1 MYTEFLLQALSL
13 IGGLAFFL
21 YGMNVMGD
29 GLTRL
34 SGGRLERILE
44 KLTDNRIKAV
54 LLGAG
59 VTAVIQSS
67 SATTVT
73 VVGFVNSGIMKLN
86 QAIGVIMGANIGTT
100 VTSWILSLTG
110 IEGNNLLVTLL
121 KPTSFTPILAI
132 IGIFLIMASKQEKR
146 KDIGAIMI
154 GFAILMFGM
163 DTMSAAVKPLADV
176 PQFTHILTMFS
187 NPILGMLAG
196 AILTAI
202 IQSSSASVGILQALC
217 LTGSV
222 PYATAIPII
231 MGQNIGTCVTALI
244 SSVGAKKNAKRASMI
259 HLYFNM
265 IGTVIFM
272 VIFYSLNMF
281 VHFEFLSTPA
291 NAAGIAVI
299 HSLFNIGCVII
310 LFPFSNLLVKLATL
324 SIPDGKHEEVIQTG
338 VAANLAA
345 LDERFLETPA
355 VAMELCR
362 NTAVKMAHLS
372 QKALD
377 KALDIINN
385 YSDTAYDEVVAMEED
400 VDKYEDKLGSY
411 LVKVGN
417 CDLSRH
423 DNHTFSILLHC
434 MSDFERISDH
444 AINIAKSAKEMN
456 SKESSFS
463 QNARKELETFAKAV
477 HDIVS
482 NTVQVFENQDIE
494 AAKHIEPLEQVIDG
508 LNLEIKQRHIN
519 RLRKGRCTIETGL
532 ILEDIMTN
540 FERVS
545 DHCSNIAVCMIEVRD
560 NGFETHG
567 YLEHLTNEDNPQ
579 FAKECRQYY
588 KQYQL
593 PELKKAD

>member
-163 DTMSAAVKPLADV
+163 DTMSAAVQPLADV
-176 PQFTHILTMFS
+176 PQFTHVLTMFS

-231 MGQNIGTCVTALI
+231 MGQNIGTCVTALL
-244 SSVGAKKNAKRASMI
+244 SSIGAGKNAKRAALV
-259 HLYFNM
+259 HLYFNV
-265 IGTVIFM
+265 IGTTVFM
-272 VIFYSLNMF
+272 IVFYSLYAFIDFPFMHDAAG
-281 VHFEFLSTPA
+281 V
-291 NAAGIAVI
+291 AGIAVI
-299 HSLFNIGCVII
+299 HSLFNIGATIL
-310 LFPFSNLLVKLATL
+310 LFPFANMLEKLATL
-324 SIPDGKHEEVIQTG
+324 TIREDEEETTSEF
-338 VAANLAA
+338 AR
-345 LDERFLETPA
+345 LDSRFLDSPA
-355 VAMELCR
+355 LALEQCERSANEMAYLTLENVTLALEGIHDYSEEKR
-362 NTAVKMAHLS
+362 NQV
-372 QKALD
+372 
-377 KALDIINN
+377 I
-385 YSDTAYDEVVAMEED
+385 EMEEKID
-400 VDKYEDKLGSY
+400 RYEEEIGEY
-411 LVKVGN
+411 LRQIANRNVIVEEYAKWN
-417 CDLSRH
+417 LLMYCIRDL
-423 DNHTFSILLHC
+423 
-434 MSDFERISDH
+434 ERISDH
-444 AINIAKSAKEMN
+444 TINIMSEAAKISKSKAVWPKKLKEEMN
-456 SKESSFS
+456 FYAE
-463 QNARKELETFAKAV
+463 QV

-482 NTVQVFENQDIE
+482 TTVSAFIKGDGTLADVIEEKETQIDDIN
-494 AAKHIEPLEQVIDG
+494 KRIKKQ
-508 LNLEIKQRHIN
+508 NLKRVKKEKTSPEIGIYVNELAIN
-519 RLRKGRCTIETGL
+519 Y
-532 ILEDIMTN
+532 
-540 FERVS
+540 ERMA
-545 DHCSNIAVCMIEVRD
+545 DHCENIAMSLVSEQ
-560 NGFETHG
+560 E
-567 YLEHLTNEDNPQ
+567 NE
-579 FAKECRQYY
+579 AGGV
-588 KQYQL
+588 
-593 PELKKAD
+593 PE

>member
-154 GFAILMFGM
+154 GFAVLMFGM
-163 DTMSAAVKPLADV
+163 DTMSAAVQPLADV

-196 AILTAI
+196 AILTAV

-231 MGQNIGTCVTALI
+231 MGQNIGTCVTALL
-244 SSVGAKKNAKRASMI
+244 SSIGAGKNAKRAALV
-259 HLYFNM
+259 HLYFNV
-265 IGTVIFM
+265 IGTAVFM
-272 VIFYSLNMF
+272 IVFYSLYAFIDFPFMHDAAG
-281 VHFEFLSTPA
+281 V
-291 NAAGIAVI
+291 AGIAVI
-299 HSLFNIGCVII
+299 HSLFNIGATIL
-310 LFPFSNLLVKLATL
+310 LFPFANMLEKLATL
-324 SIPDGKHEEVIQTG
+324 TIREDEEETTSEF
-338 VAANLAA
+338 AR
-345 LDERFLETPA
+345 LDSRFLDSPA
-355 VAMELCR
+355 LALEQCERSANEMAYLTLENVTLALEGIHDYSEEKR
-362 NTAVKMAHLS
+362 NQV
-372 QKALD
+372 
-377 KALDIINN
+377 I
-385 YSDTAYDEVVAMEED
+385 EMEEKID
-400 VDKYEDKLGSY
+400 RYEEEIGEY
-411 LVKVGN
+411 LRQIANRNVIVEEYAKWNLLVY
-417 CDLSRH
+417 CIRDL
-423 DNHTFSILLHC
+423 
-434 MSDFERISDH
+434 ERISDH
-444 AINIAKSAKEMN
+444 TINIMSEAAKISKSKAVWPKKLREEMN
-456 SKESSFS
+456 FYAE
-463 QNARKELETFAKAV
+463 QV

-482 NTVQVFENQDIE
+482 TTVSAFIKGDGTLANVIEEKETQIDDIN
-494 AAKHIEPLEQVIDG
+494 KRIKKQ
-508 LNLEIKQRHIN
+508 NLKRVKKEKTSPEIGIYVNELAIN
-519 RLRKGRCTIETGL
+519 Y
-532 ILEDIMTN
+532 
-540 FERVS
+540 ERMA
-545 DHCSNIAVCMIEVRD
+545 DHCENIAMSLVSEQ
-560 NGFETHG
+560 E
-567 YLEHLTNEDNPQ
+567 NE
-579 FAKECRQYY
+579 AGGV
-588 KQYQL
+588 
-593 PELKKAD
+593 PE

>member
-54 LLGAG
+54 LLGAA

-154 GFAILMFGM
+154 GFAVLMFGM
-163 DTMSAAVKPLADV
+163 DTMSAAVQPLADV

-196 AILTAI
+196 AILTAV

-231 MGQNIGTCVTALI
+231 MGQNIGTCVTALL
-244 SSVGAKKNAKRASMI
+244 SSIGAGKNAKRAALV
-259 HLYFNM
+259 HLYFNV
-265 IGTVIFM
+265 IGTAVFM
-272 VIFYSLNMF
+272 IVFYSLYAFIDFPFMHDAAG
-281 VHFEFLSTPA
+281 V
-291 NAAGIAVI
+291 AGIAVI
-299 HSLFNIGCVII
+299 HSLFNIGATIL
-310 LFPFSNLLVKLATL
+310 LFPFANMLEKLATL
-324 SIPDGKHEEVIQTG
+324 TIREDEEETTSEF
-338 VAANLAA
+338 AR
-345 LDERFLETPA
+345 LDSRFLDSPA
-355 VAMELCR
+355 LALEQCERSANEMAYLTLENVTLALEGIHDYSEEKR
-362 NTAVKMAHLS
+362 NQV
-372 QKALD
+372 
-377 KALDIINN
+377 I
-385 YSDTAYDEVVAMEED
+385 EMEEKID
-400 VDKYEDKLGSY
+400 RYEEEIGEY
-411 LVKVGN
+411 LRQIANRNVIVEEYAKWNLLVY
-417 CDLSRH
+417 CIRDL
-423 DNHTFSILLHC
+423 
-434 MSDFERISDH
+434 ERISDH
-444 AINIAKSAKEMN
+444 TINIMSEAAKISKSKAVWPKKLREEMN
-456 SKESSFS
+456 FYAE
-463 QNARKELETFAKAV
+463 QV

-482 NTVQVFENQDIE
+482 TTVSAFIKGDGTLANVIE
-494 AAKHIEPLEQVIDG
+494 EKETQIDG
-508 LNLEIKQRHIN
+508 INKRIKKQNLKRVKKEKTSPEIGIYVNELAIN
-519 RLRKGRCTIETGL
+519 Y
-532 ILEDIMTN
+532 
-540 FERVS
+540 ERMA
-545 DHCSNIAVCMIEVRD
+545 DHCENIAMSLVSEQ
-560 NGFETHG
+560 E
-567 YLEHLTNEDNPQ
+567 NE
-579 FAKECRQYY
+579 AGGV
-588 KQYQL
+588 
-593 PELKKAD
+593 PE

>member
-163 DTMSAAVKPLADV
+163 ETMSAAVKPLADV

-196 AILTAI
+196 AILTAV

-231 MGQNIGTCVTALI
+231 MGQNIGTCVTALL
-244 SSVGAKKNAKRASMI
+244 SSIGAGKNAKRAALV
-259 HLYFNM
+259 HLYFNV
-265 IGTVIFM
+265 IGTTVFM
-272 VIFYSLNMF
+272 ILFYSLYAFIDFSFMHDAAG
-281 VHFEFLSTPA
+281 V
-291 NAAGIAVI
+291 AGIAVI
-299 HSLFNIGCVII
+299 HSLFNIGATIL
-310 LFPFSNLLVKLATL
+310 LFPFANMLEKLATL
-324 SIPDGKHEEVIQTG
+324 TIREDEEETTSEF
-338 VAANLAA
+338 AR
-345 LDERFLETPA
+345 LDSRFLDSPA
-355 VAMELCR
+355 LALEQCERSANEMAYLTLENVTLALEGIHDYSEEKR
-362 NTAVKMAHLS
+362 NQV
-372 QKALD
+372 
-377 KALDIINN
+377 I
-385 YSDTAYDEVVAMEED
+385 EMEEKID
-400 VDKYEDKLGSY
+400 RYEEEIGEY
-411 LVKVGN
+411 LRQIANRNVIVEEYAKWNLLVY
-417 CDLSRH
+417 CIRDL
-423 DNHTFSILLHC
+423 
-434 MSDFERISDH
+434 ERISDH
-444 AINIAKSAKEMN
+444 TINIMSEAAKISKSKAVWPKKLKEEMN
-456 SKESSFS
+456 FYAE
-463 QNARKELETFAKAV
+463 QV

-482 NTVQVFENQDIE
+482 TTVSAFIKDDGTLANVIEEKETQIDDIN
-494 AAKHIEPLEQVIDG
+494 KRIKKQ
-508 LNLEIKQRHIN
+508 NLKRVKKEKTSPEIGIYVNELAIN
-519 RLRKGRCTIETGL
+519 Y
-532 ILEDIMTN
+532 
-540 FERVS
+540 ERMA
-545 DHCSNIAVCMIEVRD
+545 DHCENIAMSLVSEQ
-560 NGFETHG
+560 E
-567 YLEHLTNEDNPQ
+567 NE
-579 FAKECRQYY
+579 AGGV
-588 KQYQL
+588 
-593 PELKKAD
+593 PE

>member
-100 VTSWILSLTG
+100 VTSWILSMTG
-110 IEGNNLLVTLL
+110 IEGNNLFVTLL

-154 GFAILMFGM
+154 GFAVLMFGM
-163 DTMSAAVKPLADV
+163 DTMSAAVQPLADV

-196 AILTAI
+196 AILTAV

-231 MGQNIGTCVTALI
+231 MGQNIGTCVTALL
-244 SSVGAKKNAKRASMI
+244 SSIGAGKNAKRAALV
-259 HLYFNM
+259 HLYFNV
-265 IGTVIFM
+265 IGTAVFM
-272 VIFYSLNMF
+272 IVFYSLYAFIDFPFMHDAAG
-281 VHFEFLSTPA
+281 V
-291 NAAGIAVI
+291 AGIAVI
-299 HSLFNIGCVII
+299 HSLFNIGATIL
-310 LFPFSNLLVKLATL
+310 LFPFANMLEKLATL
-324 SIPDGKHEEVIQTG
+324 TIREDEEETTSEF
-338 VAANLAA
+338 AR
-345 LDERFLETPA
+345 LDSRFLDSPA
-355 VAMELCR
+355 LALEQCERSANEMAYLTLENVTLALEGIHDYSEEKR
-362 NTAVKMAHLS
+362 NQV
-372 QKALD
+372 
-377 KALDIINN
+377 I
-385 YSDTAYDEVVAMEED
+385 EMEEKID
-400 VDKYEDKLGSY
+400 RYEEEIGEY
-411 LVKVGN
+411 LRQIANRNVIVEEYAKWNLLVY
-417 CDLSRH
+417 CIRDL
-423 DNHTFSILLHC
+423 
-434 MSDFERISDH
+434 ERISDH
-444 AINIAKSAKEMN
+444 TINIMSEAAKISKSKAVWPKKLREEMN
-456 SKESSFS
+456 FYAE
-463 QNARKELETFAKAV
+463 QV

-482 NTVQVFENQDIE
+482 TTVSAFIKGDGTLANVIEEKETQIDDIN
-494 AAKHIEPLEQVIDG
+494 KRIKKQ
-508 LNLEIKQRHIN
+508 NLKRVKKEKTSPEIGIYVNELAIN
-519 RLRKGRCTIETGL
+519 Y
-532 ILEDIMTN
+532 
-540 FERVS
+540 ERMA
-545 DHCSNIAVCMIEVRD
+545 DHCENIAMSLVGEQ
-560 NGFETHG
+560 E
-567 YLEHLTNEDNPQ
+567 NE
-579 FAKECRQYY
+579 AGGV
-588 KQYQL
+588 
-593 PELKKAD
+593 PE

>member
-196 AILTAI
+196 AILTAV
-202 IQSSSASVGILQALC
+202 IQSSSASVCILQALC

-231 MGQNIGTCVTALI
+231 MGQNIGTCVTALL
-244 SSVGAKKNAKRASMI
+244 SSIGAGKNAKRAALV
-259 HLYFNM
+259 HLYFNV
-265 IGTVIFM
+265 IGTAVFM
-272 VIFYSLNMF
+272 IVFYSLYAFIDFPFMHDAAG
-281 VHFEFLSTPA
+281 V
-291 NAAGIAVI
+291 AGIAVI
-299 HSLFNIGCVII
+299 HSLFNIGATIL
-310 LFPFSNLLVKLATL
+310 LFPFANMLEKLATL
-324 SIPDGKHEEVIQTG
+324 TIREDEEETTSEF
-338 VAANLAA
+338 AR
-345 LDERFLETPA
+345 LDSRFLDSPA
-355 VAMELCR
+355 LALEQCERSANEMAYLTLENVTLALEGIHDYSEEKR
-362 NTAVKMAHLS
+362 NQV
-372 QKALD
+372 
-377 KALDIINN
+377 I
-385 YSDTAYDEVVAMEED
+385 EMEEKID
-400 VDKYEDKLGSY
+400 RYEEEIGEY
-411 LVKVGN
+411 LRQIANRNVIVEEYAKWNLLVY
-417 CDLSRH
+417 CIRDL
-423 DNHTFSILLHC
+423 
-434 MSDFERISDH
+434 ERISDH
-444 AINIAKSAKEMN
+444 TINIMSEAAKISKSKAVWPKKLKEEMN
-456 SKESSFS
+456 FYAE
-463 QNARKELETFAKAV
+463 QV

-482 NTVQVFENQDIE
+482 TTVSAFIKGDGTLANVIEEKETQIDDIN
-494 AAKHIEPLEQVIDG
+494 KRIKKQ
-508 LNLEIKQRHIN
+508 NLKRVKKEKTSPEIGIYVNELAIN
-519 RLRKGRCTIETGL
+519 Y
-532 ILEDIMTN
+532 
-540 FERVS
+540 ERMA
-545 DHCSNIAVCMIEVRD
+545 DHCENIAMSLVSEQ
-560 NGFETHG
+560 E
-567 YLEHLTNEDNPQ
+567 NE
-579 FAKECRQYY
+579 AGGV
-588 KQYQL
+588 
-593 PELKKAD
+593 PE

>member
-86 QAIGVIMGANIGTT
+86 EAIGVIMGANIGTT

-110 IEGNNLLVTLL
+110 IEGNNLLVNLL

-163 DTMSAAVKPLADV
+163 ETMSAAVKPLADV

-196 AILTAI
+196 AILTAV

-231 MGQNIGTCVTALI
+231 MGQNIGTCVTALL
-244 SSVGAKKNAKRASMI
+244 SSIGAGKNAKRAALV
-259 HLYFNM
+259 HLYFNV
-265 IGTVIFM
+265 IGTAVFM
-272 VIFYSLNMF
+272 IVFYSLYAFIDFPFMHDAAG
-281 VHFEFLSTPA
+281 V
-291 NAAGIAVI
+291 AGIAVI
-299 HSLFNIGCVII
+299 HSLFNIGATIL
-310 LFPFSNLLVKLATL
+310 LFPFANMLEKLATL
-324 SIPDGKHEEVIQTG
+324 TIREDEEETTSEF
-338 VAANLAA
+338 AR
-345 LDERFLETPA
+345 LDSRFLDSPA
-355 VAMELCR
+355 LALEQCERSANEMAYLTLENVTLALEGIHDYSEEKR
-362 NTAVKMAHLS
+362 NQV
-372 QKALD
+372 
-377 KALDIINN
+377 I
-385 YSDTAYDEVVAMEED
+385 EMEEKID
-400 VDKYEDKLGSY
+400 RYEEEIGEY
-411 LVKVGN
+411 LRQIANRNVIVEEYAKWNLLVY
-417 CDLSRH
+417 CIRDL
-423 DNHTFSILLHC
+423 
-434 MSDFERISDH
+434 ERISDH
-444 AINIAKSAKEMN
+444 TINIMSEAAKISKSKAVWPKKLREEMN
-456 SKESSFS
+456 FYAE
-463 QNARKELETFAKAV
+463 QV

-482 NTVQVFENQDIE
+482 TTVSAFIKDDGTLANVIEEKETQIDDIN
-494 AAKHIEPLEQVIDG
+494 KRIKKQ
-508 LNLEIKQRHIN
+508 NLKRVKKEKTSPEIGIYVNELAIN
-519 RLRKGRCTIETGL
+519 Y
-532 ILEDIMTN
+532 
-540 FERVS
+540 ERMA
-545 DHCSNIAVCMIEVRD
+545 DHCENIAMSLVSEQ
-560 NGFETHG
+560 E
-567 YLEHLTNEDNPQ
+567 NE
-579 FAKECRQYY
+579 AGGV
-588 KQYQL
+588 
-593 PELKKAD
+593 PE

>member
-231 MGQNIGTCVTALI
+231 MGQNIGTCVTALL
-244 SSVGAKKNAKRASMI
+244 SSIGAGKNAKRAALV
-259 HLYFNM
+259 HLYFNV
-265 IGTVIFM
+265 IGTTVFM
-272 VIFYSLNMF
+272 IVFYSLYAFIDFSFMHDAAG
-281 VHFEFLSTPA
+281 V
-291 NAAGIAVI
+291 AGIAVI
-299 HSLFNIGCVII
+299 HSLFNIGATIL
-310 LFPFSNLLVKLATL
+310 LFPFANMLEKLATL
-324 SIPDGKHEEVIQTG
+324 TIREDEEETTSEF
-338 VAANLAA
+338 AR
-345 LDERFLETPA
+345 LDSRFLDSPA
-355 VAMELCR
+355 LALEQCERSANEMAYLTLENVTLALEGIHDYSEEKR
-362 NTAVKMAHLS
+362 NQV
-372 QKALD
+372 
-377 KALDIINN
+377 I
-385 YSDTAYDEVVAMEED
+385 EMEEKID
-400 VDKYEDKLGSY
+400 RYEEEIGEY
-411 LVKVGN
+411 LRQIANRNVIVEEYAKWNLLVY
-417 CDLSRH
+417 CIRDL
-423 DNHTFSILLHC
+423 
-434 MSDFERISDH
+434 ERISDH
-444 AINIAKSAKEMN
+444 TINIMSEAAKISKSKAVWPKKLKEEMN
-456 SKESSFS
+456 FYAE
-463 QNARKELETFAKAV
+463 QV

-482 NTVQVFENQDIE
+482 TTVSAFIKDDGMLANVIEEKETQIDDIN
-494 AAKHIEPLEQVIDG
+494 KRIKKQ
-508 LNLEIKQRHIN
+508 NLKRVKKEKTSPEIGIYVNELAIN
-519 RLRKGRCTIETGL
+519 Y
-532 ILEDIMTN
+532 
-540 FERVS
+540 ERMA
-545 DHCSNIAVCMIEVRD
+545 DHCENIAMSLVSEQ
-560 NGFETHG
+560 E
-567 YLEHLTNEDNPQ
+567 NE
-579 FAKECRQYY
+579 AGGV
-588 KQYQL
+588 
-593 PELKKAD
+593 PE

>member
-231 MGQNIGTCVTALI
+231 MGQNIGTCVTALL
-244 SSVGAKKNAKRASMI
+244 SSIGAGKNAKRAALV
-259 HLYFNM
+259 HLYFNV
-265 IGTVIFM
+265 IGTTVFM
-272 VIFYSLNMF
+272 ILFYSLYAFIDFSFMHDAAG
-281 VHFEFLSTPA
+281 V
-291 NAAGIAVI
+291 AGIAVI
-299 HSLFNIGCVII
+299 HSLFNIGATIL
-310 LFPFSNLLVKLATL
+310 LFPFANMLEKLATL
-324 SIPDGKHEEVIQTG
+324 TIREDEEETTSEF
-338 VAANLAA
+338 AR
-345 LDERFLETPA
+345 LDSRFLDSPA
-355 VAMELCR
+355 LALEQCERSANEMAYLTLENVTLALEGIHDYSEEKR
-362 NTAVKMAHLS
+362 NQV
-372 QKALD
+372 
-377 KALDIINN
+377 I
-385 YSDTAYDEVVAMEED
+385 EMEEKID
-400 VDKYEDKLGSY
+400 RYEEEIGEY
-411 LVKVGN
+411 LRQIANRNVIVEEYAKWNLLVY
-417 CDLSRH
+417 CIRDL
-423 DNHTFSILLHC
+423 
-434 MSDFERISDH
+434 ERISDH
-444 AINIAKSAKEMN
+444 TINIMSEAAKISKSKAVWPKKLREEMN
-456 SKESSFS
+456 FYAE
-463 QNARKELETFAKAV
+463 QV

-482 NTVQVFENQDIE
+482 TTVSAFIKGDGTLANVIE
-494 AAKHIEPLEQVIDG
+494 EKETQIDG
-508 LNLEIKQRHIN
+508 INKRIKKQNLKRVKKEKTSPEIGIYVNELAIN
-519 RLRKGRCTIETGL
+519 Y
-532 ILEDIMTN
+532 
-540 FERVS
+540 ERMA
-545 DHCSNIAVCMIEVRD
+545 DHCENIAMSLVSEQ
-560 NGFETHG
+560 E
-567 YLEHLTNEDNPQ
+567 NE
-579 FAKECRQYY
+579 AGGV
-588 KQYQL
+588 
-593 PELKKAD
+593 PE

>member
-163 DTMSAAVKPLADV
+163 ETMSAAVKPLADV

-196 AILTAI
+196 AILTAV

-231 MGQNIGTCVTALI
+231 MGQNIGTCVTALL
-244 SSVGAKKNAKRASMI
+244 SSIGAGKNAKRAALV
-259 HLYFNM
+259 HLYFNV
-265 IGTVIFM
+265 IGTAVFM
-272 VIFYSLNMF
+272 IVFYSLYAFIDFPFMHDAAG
-281 VHFEFLSTPA
+281 V
-291 NAAGIAVI
+291 AGIAVI
-299 HSLFNIGCVII
+299 HSLFNIGATIL
-310 LFPFSNLLVKLATL
+310 LFPFANMLEKLATL
-324 SIPDGKHEEVIQTG
+324 TIREDEEETTSEFVR
-338 VAANLAA
+338 
-345 LDERFLETPA
+345 LDSRFLDSPA
-355 VAMELCR
+355 LALEQCERSANEMAYLTLENVTLALEGIHDYSEEKR
-362 NTAVKMAHLS
+362 NQV
-372 QKALD
+372 
-377 KALDIINN
+377 I
-385 YSDTAYDEVVAMEED
+385 EMEEKID
-400 VDKYEDKLGSY
+400 RYEEEIGEY
-411 LVKVGN
+411 LRQIANRNVIVEEYAKWNLLVY
-417 CDLSRH
+417 CIRDL
-423 DNHTFSILLHC
+423 
-434 MSDFERISDH
+434 ERISDH
-444 AINIAKSAKEMN
+444 TINIMSEAAKISKSKAVWPKKLKEEMN
-456 SKESSFS
+456 FYAE
-463 QNARKELETFAKAV
+463 QV

-482 NTVQVFENQDIE
+482 TTVSAFIKGDGTLANVIEEKETQIDDINKRIKKQNLKRVKKE
-494 AAKHIEPLEQVIDG
+494 KAS
-508 LNLEIKQRHIN
+508 LEIGIYVNELAIN
-519 RLRKGRCTIETGL
+519 Y
-532 ILEDIMTN
+532 
-540 FERVS
+540 ERMA
-545 DHCSNIAVCMIEVRD
+545 DHCENIAMSLVGEQ
-560 NGFETHG
+560 E
-567 YLEHLTNEDNPQ
+567 NE
-579 FAKECRQYY
+579 AGGV
-588 KQYQL
+588 
-593 PELKKAD
+593 PE

>member
-1 MYTEFLLQALSL
+1 MYTKFLLQALSL

-196 AILTAI
+196 AILTAV

-231 MGQNIGTCVTALI
+231 MGQNIGTCVTALL
-244 SSVGAKKNAKRASMI
+244 SSIGAGKNAKRAALV
-259 HLYFNM
+259 HLYFNV
-265 IGTVIFM
+265 IGTAVFM
-272 VIFYSLNMF
+272 IVFYSLYAFIDFPFMHDAAG
-281 VHFEFLSTPA
+281 V
-291 NAAGIAVI
+291 AGIAVI
-299 HSLFNIGCVII
+299 HSLFNIGATIL
-310 LFPFSNLLVKLATL
+310 LFPFANMLEKLATL
-324 SIPDGKHEEVIQTG
+324 TIREDEEETTSEF
-338 VAANLAA
+338 AR
-345 LDERFLETPA
+345 LDSRFLDSPA
-355 VAMELCR
+355 LALEQCERSANEMAYLTLENVTLALEGIHDYSEEKR
-362 NTAVKMAHLS
+362 NQV
-372 QKALD
+372 
-377 KALDIINN
+377 I
-385 YSDTAYDEVVAMEED
+385 EMEEKID
-400 VDKYEDKLGSY
+400 RYEEEIGEY
-411 LVKVGN
+411 LRQIANRNVIVEEYAKWNLLVY
-417 CDLSRH
+417 CIRDL
-423 DNHTFSILLHC
+423 
-434 MSDFERISDH
+434 ERISDH
-444 AINIAKSAKEMN
+444 TINIMSEAAKISKSKAVWPKKLREEMN
-456 SKESSFS
+456 FYAE
-463 QNARKELETFAKAV
+463 QV

-482 NTVQVFENQDIE
+482 TTVSAFIKGDGTLANVIEEKETQIDDINKRIKKQNLKRVKKE
-494 AAKHIEPLEQVIDG
+494 KTSPEIGIYVNELAINYDTPLTS
-508 LNLEIKQRHIN
+508 KR
-519 RLRKGRCTIETGL
+519 
-532 ILEDIMTN
+532 
-540 FERVS
+540 
-545 DHCSNIAVCMIEVRD
+545 A
-560 NGFETHG
+560 TH
-567 YLEHLTNEDNPQ
+567 
-579 FAKECRQYY
+579 
-588 KQYQL
+588 
-593 PELKKAD
+593 

>member
-146 KDIGAIMI
+146 KHIGAIMI

-231 MGQNIGTCVTALI
+231 MGQNIGTCVTALL
-244 SSVGAKKNAKRASMI
+244 SSIGAGKNAKRAALV
-259 HLYFNM
+259 HLYFNV
-265 IGTVIFM
+265 IGTTVFM
-272 VIFYSLNMF
+272 ILFYSLYAFIDFSFMHDAAG
-281 VHFEFLSTPA
+281 V
-291 NAAGIAVI
+291 AGIAVI
-299 HSLFNIGCVII
+299 HSLFNIGATIL
-310 LFPFSNLLVKLATL
+310 LFPFANMLEKLATL
-324 SIPDGKHEEVIQTG
+324 TIREDEEETTSEF
-338 VAANLAA
+338 AR
-345 LDERFLETPA
+345 LDSRFLDSPA
-355 VAMELCR
+355 LALEQCERSANEMAYLTLENVTLALEGIHDYSEEKR
-362 NTAVKMAHLS
+362 NQV
-372 QKALD
+372 
-377 KALDIINN
+377 I
-385 YSDTAYDEVVAMEED
+385 EMEEKID
-400 VDKYEDKLGSY
+400 RYEEEIGEY
-411 LVKVGN
+411 LRQIANRNVIVEEYAKWNLLVY
-417 CDLSRH
+417 CIRDL
-423 DNHTFSILLHC
+423 
-434 MSDFERISDH
+434 ERISDH
-444 AINIAKSAKEMN
+444 TINIMSEAAKISKSKAVWPKKLREEMN
-456 SKESSFS
+456 FYAE
-463 QNARKELETFAKAV
+463 QV

-482 NTVQVFENQDIE
+482 TTVSAFIKGDGTLANVIE
-494 AAKHIEPLEQVIDG
+494 EKETQIDG
-508 LNLEIKQRHIN
+508 INKRIKKQNLKRVKKEKTSPEIGIYVNELAIN
-519 RLRKGRCTIETGL
+519 Y
-532 ILEDIMTN
+532 
-540 FERVS
+540 ERMA
-545 DHCSNIAVCMIEVRD
+545 DHCENIAMSLVSEQ
-560 NGFETHG
+560 E
-567 YLEHLTNEDNPQ
+567 NE
-579 FAKECRQYY
+579 AGGV
-588 KQYQL
+588 
-593 PELKKAD
+593 PE

>member
-154 GFAILMFGM
+154 GFAVLMFGM
-163 DTMSAAVKPLADV
+163 DTMSAAVQPLADV

-196 AILTAI
+196 AILTAV

-231 MGQNIGTCVTALI
+231 MGQNIGTCVTALL
-244 SSVGAKKNAKRASMI
+244 SSIGAGKNAKRAALV
-259 HLYFNM
+259 HLYFNV
-265 IGTVIFM
+265 IGTAVFM
-272 VIFYSLNMF
+272 IVFYSLYAFIDFPFMHDAAG
-281 VHFEFLSTPA
+281 V
-291 NAAGIAVI
+291 AGIAVI
-299 HSLFNIGCVII
+299 HSLFNIGATIL
-310 LFPFSNLLVKLATL
+310 LFPFANMLEKLATL
-324 SIPDGKHEEVIQTG
+324 TIREDEEETTSEF
-338 VAANLAA
+338 AR
-345 LDERFLETPA
+345 LDSRFLDSPA
-355 VAMELCR
+355 LALEQCERSANEMAYLTLENVTLALEGIHDYSEEKR
-362 NTAVKMAHLS
+362 NQV
-372 QKALD
+372 
-377 KALDIINN
+377 I
-385 YSDTAYDEVVAMEED
+385 EMEEKID
-400 VDKYEDKLGSY
+400 RYEEEIGEY
-411 LVKVGN
+411 LRQIANRNVIVEEYAKWNLLVY
-417 CDLSRH
+417 CIRDL
-423 DNHTFSILLHC
+423 
-434 MSDFERISDH
+434 ERISDH
-444 AINIAKSAKEMN
+444 TINIMSEAAKISKSKAVWPKKLKEEMN
-456 SKESSFS
+456 FYAE
-463 QNARKELETFAKAV
+463 QV

-482 NTVQVFENQDIE
+482 TTVSAFIKDDGTLANVIE
-494 AAKHIEPLEQVIDG
+494 EKETQIDG
-508 LNLEIKQRHIN
+508 INKRIKKQNLKRVKKEKTSPEIGIYVNELAIN
-519 RLRKGRCTIETGL
+519 Y
-532 ILEDIMTN
+532 
-540 FERVS
+540 ERMA
-545 DHCSNIAVCMIEVRD
+545 DHCENIAMSLVSEQ
-560 NGFETHG
+560 E
-567 YLEHLTNEDNPQ
+567 NE
-579 FAKECRQYY
+579 AGGV
-588 KQYQL
+588 
-593 PELKKAD
+593 PE

>member
-163 DTMSAAVKPLADV
+163 DTMSAAVQPLADV
-176 PQFTHILTMFS
+176 PQFTHVLTMFS

-231 MGQNIGTCVTALI
+231 MGQNIGTCVTALL
-244 SSVGAKKNAKRASMI
+244 SSIGAGKNAKRAALV
-259 HLYFNM
+259 HLYFNL
-265 IGTVIFM
+265 IGTTVFM
-272 VIFYSLNMF
+272 IVFYSLYAFIDFSFMHDAAG
-281 VHFEFLSTPA
+281 V
-291 NAAGIAVI
+291 AGIAVI
-299 HSLFNIGCVII
+299 HSLFNIGATIL
-310 LFPFSNLLVKLATL
+310 LFPFANMLEKLATL
-324 SIPDGKHEEVIQTG
+324 TIREDEEETTSEF
-338 VAANLAA
+338 AR
-345 LDERFLETPA
+345 LDSRFLDSPA
-355 VAMELCR
+355 LALEQCERSANEMAYLTLENVTLALEGIHDYSEEKR
-362 NTAVKMAHLS
+362 NQV
-372 QKALD
+372 
-377 KALDIINN
+377 I
-385 YSDTAYDEVVAMEED
+385 EMEEKID
-400 VDKYEDKLGSY
+400 RYEEEIGEY
-411 LVKVGN
+411 LRQIANRNVIVEEYAKWNLLVY
-417 CDLSRH
+417 CIRDL
-423 DNHTFSILLHC
+423 
-434 MSDFERISDH
+434 ERISDH
-444 AINIAKSAKEMN
+444 TINIMSEAAKISKSKAVWPKKLREEMN
-456 SKESSFS
+456 FYAE
-463 QNARKELETFAKAV
+463 QV

-482 NTVQVFENQDIE
+482 TTVSAFIKGDGTLANVIE
-494 AAKHIEPLEQVIDG
+494 EKETQIDG
-508 LNLEIKQRHIN
+508 INKRIKKQNLKRVKKEKTSPEIGIYVNELAIN
-519 RLRKGRCTIETGL
+519 Y
-532 ILEDIMTN
+532 
-540 FERVS
+540 ERMA
-545 DHCSNIAVCMIEVRD
+545 DHCENIAMSLVSEQ
-560 NGFETHG
+560 E
-567 YLEHLTNEDNPQ
+567 NE
-579 FAKECRQYY
+579 AGGV
-588 KQYQL
+588 
-593 PELKKAD
+593 PE

>member
-231 MGQNIGTCVTALI
+231 MGQNIGTCVTALL
-244 SSVGAKKNAKRASMI
+244 SSIGAGKNAKRAALV
-259 HLYFNM
+259 HLYFNV
-265 IGTVIFM
+265 IGTTVFM
-272 VIFYSLNMF
+272 IAFYSLYAFIDFSFMHDAAG
-281 VHFEFLSTPA
+281 V
-291 NAAGIAVI
+291 AGIAVI
-299 HSLFNIGCVII
+299 HSLFNIGATIL
-310 LFPFSNLLVKLATL
+310 LFPFANMLEKLATL
-324 SIPDGKHEEVIQTG
+324 TIREDEEETTSEF
-338 VAANLAA
+338 AR
-345 LDERFLETPA
+345 LDSRFLDSPA
-355 VAMELCR
+355 LALEQCERSANEMAYLTLENVTLALEGIEEEIGEYLRQIANR
-362 NTAVKMAHLS
+362 NV
-372 QKALD
+372 
-377 KALDIINN
+377 I
-385 YSDTAYDEVVAMEED
+385 VEEYA
-400 VDKYEDKLGSY
+400 KWNL
-411 LVKVGN
+411 LVY
-417 CDLSRH
+417 CIRDL
-423 DNHTFSILLHC
+423 
-434 MSDFERISDH
+434 ERISDH
-444 AINIAKSAKEMN
+444 TINIMSEAAKISKSKAVWPKKLKEEMN
-456 SKESSFS
+456 FYAE
-463 QNARKELETFAKAV
+463 QV

-482 NTVQVFENQDIE
+482 TTVSAFIKDDGTLANVIEEKETQIDDIN
-494 AAKHIEPLEQVIDG
+494 KRIKKQ
-508 LNLEIKQRHIN
+508 NLKRVKKEKTSPEIGIYVNELAIN
-519 RLRKGRCTIETGL
+519 Y
-532 ILEDIMTN
+532 
-540 FERVS
+540 ERMA
-545 DHCSNIAVCMIEVRD
+545 DHCENIAMSLVSEQ
-560 NGFETHG
+560 E
-567 YLEHLTNEDNPQ
+567 NE
-579 FAKECRQYY
+579 AGGV
-588 KQYQL
+588 
-593 PELKKAD
+593 PE

>member
-110 IEGNNLLVTLL
+110 IEGNNLLVNLL

-132 IGIFLIMASKQEKR
+132 IVIFLIMSSKQEKR

-176 PQFTHILTMFS
+176 PQFTHVLTMFS

-231 MGQNIGTCVTALI
+231 MGQNIGTCVTALL
-244 SSVGAKKNAKRASMI
+244 SSIGAGKNAKRAALV
-259 HLYFNM
+259 HLYFNV
-265 IGTVIFM
+265 IGTTVFM
-272 VIFYSLNMF
+272 IVFYSLYAFIDFSFMHDAAG
-281 VHFEFLSTPA
+281 V
-291 NAAGIAVI
+291 AGIAVI
-299 HSLFNIGCVII
+299 HSLFNIGATVL
-310 LFPFSNLLVKLATL
+310 LFPFANMLEKLATL
-324 SIPDGKHEEVIQTG
+324 TIREDEEETTSEF
-338 VAANLAA
+338 AR
-345 LDERFLETPA
+345 LDSRFLDSPA
-355 VAMELCR
+355 LALEQCERSANEMAYLTLENVTLALEGIHDYSEEKR
-362 NTAVKMAHLS
+362 NQV
-372 QKALD
+372 
-377 KALDIINN
+377 I
-385 YSDTAYDEVVAMEED
+385 EMEEKID
-400 VDKYEDKLGSY
+400 RYEEEIGEY
-411 LVKVGN
+411 LRQIANRNVIVEEYAKWNLLVY
-417 CDLSRH
+417 CIRDL
-423 DNHTFSILLHC
+423 
-434 MSDFERISDH
+434 ERISDH
-444 AINIAKSAKEMN
+444 TINIMSEAAKISKSKAVWPKKLKEEMN
-456 SKESSFS
+456 FYAE
-463 QNARKELETFAKAV
+463 QV

-482 NTVQVFENQDIE
+482 TTVSAFIKDDGTLANVIEEKETQIDDINKRIKKQNLKRVKKEKTSPDIGIYVKELAINYERLADDCENFAMSLVSEQENE
-494 AAKHIEPLEQVIDG
+494 AGGV
-508 LNLEIKQRHIN
+508 
-519 RLRKGRCTIETGL
+519 
-532 ILEDIMTN
+532 
-540 FERVS
+540 
-545 DHCSNIAVCMIEVRD
+545 
-560 NGFETHG
+560 
-567 YLEHLTNEDNPQ
+567 
-579 FAKECRQYY
+579 
-588 KQYQL
+588 
-593 PELKKAD
+593 PE

>member
-54 LLGAG
+54 LLGAA

-163 DTMSAAVKPLADV
+163 DTMSAAVQPLADV
-176 PQFTHILTMFS
+176 PQFTHVLTMFS

-196 AILTAI
+196 AILTAV

-231 MGQNIGTCVTALI
+231 MGQNIGTCVTALL
-244 SSVGAKKNAKRASMI
+244 SSIGAGKNAKRAALV
-259 HLYFNM
+259 HLYFNV
-265 IGTVIFM
+265 IGTTVFM
-272 VIFYSLNMF
+272 IVFYSLYAFIDFSFMHDAAG
-281 VHFEFLSTPA
+281 V
-291 NAAGIAVI
+291 AGIAVI
-299 HSLFNIGCVII
+299 HSLFNIGATIL
-310 LFPFSNLLVKLATL
+310 LFPFANMLEKLATL
-324 SIPDGKHEEVIQTG
+324 TIREDEEETTSEF
-338 VAANLAA
+338 AR
-345 LDERFLETPA
+345 LDSRFLDSPA
-355 VAMELCR
+355 LALEQCERSANEMAYLTLENVTLALEGIHDYSEEKR
-362 NTAVKMAHLS
+362 NQV
-372 QKALD
+372 
-377 KALDIINN
+377 I
-385 YSDTAYDEVVAMEED
+385 EMEEKID
-400 VDKYEDKLGSY
+400 RYEEEIGEY
-411 LVKVGN
+411 LRQIANRNVIVEEYAKWNLLVY
-417 CDLSRH
+417 CIRDL
-423 DNHTFSILLHC
+423 
-434 MSDFERISDH
+434 ERISDH
-444 AINIAKSAKEMN
+444 TINIMSEAAKISKSKAVWPKKLKEEMN
-456 SKESSFS
+456 FYAE
-463 QNARKELETFAKAV
+463 QV

-482 NTVQVFENQDIE
+482 TTVSAFIKGDGTLADVIEEKETQIDDIN
-494 AAKHIEPLEQVIDG
+494 KRIKKQ
-508 LNLEIKQRHIN
+508 NLKRVKKEKTSPEIGIYVNELAIN
-519 RLRKGRCTIETGL
+519 Y
-532 ILEDIMTN
+532 
-540 FERVS
+540 ERMA
-545 DHCSNIAVCMIEVRD
+545 DHCENIAMSLVGEQ
-560 NGFETHG
+560 E
-567 YLEHLTNEDNPQ
+567 NE
-579 FAKECRQYY
+579 AGGV
-588 KQYQL
+588 
-593 PELKKAD
+593 PE

>member
-110 IEGNNLLVTLL
+110 NEGNNLLVTLL

-163 DTMSAAVKPLADV
+163 ETMSAAVKPLAAV

-196 AILTAI
+196 AILTAV

-231 MGQNIGTCVTALI
+231 MGQNIGTCVTALL
-244 SSVGAKKNAKRASMI
+244 SSIGAGKNAKRAALV
-259 HLYFNM
+259 HLYFNV
-265 IGTVIFM
+265 IGTAVFM
-272 VIFYSLNMF
+272 IVFYSLYAFIDFPFMHDAAG
-281 VHFEFLSTPA
+281 V
-291 NAAGIAVI
+291 AGIAVI
-299 HSLFNIGCVII
+299 HSLFNIGATIL
-310 LFPFSNLLVKLATL
+310 LFPFANMLEKLATL
-324 SIPDGKHEEVIQTG
+324 TIREDEEETTSEF
-338 VAANLAA
+338 AR
-345 LDERFLETPA
+345 LDSRFLDSPA
-355 VAMELCR
+355 LALEQCERSANEMAYLTLENVTLALEGIHDYSEEKR
-362 NTAVKMAHLS
+362 NQV
-372 QKALD
+372 
-377 KALDIINN
+377 I
-385 YSDTAYDEVVAMEED
+385 EMEEKID
-400 VDKYEDKLGSY
+400 RYEEEIGEY
-411 LVKVGN
+411 LRQIANRNVIVEEYAKWNLLVY
-417 CDLSRH
+417 CIRDL
-423 DNHTFSILLHC
+423 
-434 MSDFERISDH
+434 ERISDH
-444 AINIAKSAKEMN
+444 TINIMSEAAKISKSKAVWPKKLREEMN
-456 SKESSFS
+456 FYAE
-463 QNARKELETFAKAV
+463 QV

-482 NTVQVFENQDIE
+482 TTVSAFIKDDGTLANVIEEKETQIDDIN
-494 AAKHIEPLEQVIDG
+494 KRIKKQ
-508 LNLEIKQRHIN
+508 NLKRVKKEKTSPEIGIYVNELAIN
-519 RLRKGRCTIETGL
+519 Y
-532 ILEDIMTN
+532 
-540 FERVS
+540 ERMA
-545 DHCSNIAVCMIEVRD
+545 DHCENIAMSLVSEQ
-560 NGFETHG
+560 E
-567 YLEHLTNEDNPQ
+567 NE
-579 FAKECRQYY
+579 AGGV
-588 KQYQL
+588 
-593 PELKKAD
+593 PE